1 MDPEKIVISGE
12 SGGGYVTMATM
23 VLLAQRGESH
33 LVRAAIPIIPMIS
46 DYFFGD
52 KESMTL
58 EERQTKE
65 NVGLNIMVGNGLL
78 KCLLQTGNGDI
89 LEIHCQGHQGPV
101 V

>member
-33 LVRAAIPIIPMIS
+33 LVRAAIPTIPMIS
-46 DYFFGD
+46 DYYFGEA
-52 KESMTL
+52 ESMTL

-65 NVGLNIMVGNGLL
+65 NVGINTLIGNSLI
-78 KCLLQTGNGDI
+78 KCLF
-89 LEIHCQGHQGPV
+89 
-101 V
+101 

>member
-33 LVRAAIPIIPMIS
+33 LVMAAIPIIPMIS
-46 DYFFGD
+46 DYFFGET
-52 KESMTL
+52 ESMTL

-65 NVGLNIMVGNGLL
+65 NVGIDTLIGNSF
-78 KCLLQTGNGDI
+78 
-89 LEIHCQGHQGPV
+89 
-101 V
+101 

>member
-23 VLLAQRGESH
+23 VLLAQREESQ

-65 NVGLNIMVGNGLL
+65 NVGLNMMVGNGLI
-78 KCLLQTGNGDI
+78 KCLLQTGTGDI
-89 LEIHCQGHQGPV
+89 LEIYCQGHQGPV